1 MAKEF
6 FSDFPIITYNNELVR
21 DISVRLDILENVKTD
36 PYAFLPYTI
45 KDGERAE
52 EVAYLYYGNAK
63 YVWVVY
69 LSNNIIDPYFDW
81 PLDNHEFEQTLAK
94 TYAARALAASSSN
107 IGWQAVVEW
116 AQSMSTTSNIVY
128 YRRIS
133 DPTVRMNKD
142 GLAFVT
148 DGADWVAVRV
158 YDDEFAANEAKR
170 NINLLN
176 KEYVSLAERN
186 LTRLLNE

>member
-6 FSDFPIITYNNELVR
+6 FSDFPIVTYNGEQVR
-21 DISVRLDILENVKTD
+21 DISIRLDILENVKSD

-52 EVAYLYYGNAK
+52 EVAYLYYGDPR
-63 YVWVVY
+63 YVWIVY

-81 PLDNHEFEQTLAK
+81 PLDNYQFEQTLAK
-94 TYAARALAASSSN
+94 TYAARALAADAN
-107 IGWQAVVEW
+107 NVGWQAVVNW
-116 AQSMSTTSNIVY
+116 TQSTSITSNIVY

-142 GLAFVT
+142 GIEFVT

-158 YDDEFAANEAKR
+158 YDAEFEKNESRR
-170 NINLLN
+170 NIQLLN
-176 KEYVSLAERN
+176 KEYVSIAERN

>member
-1 MAKEF
+1 
-6 FSDFPIITYNNELVR
+6 
-21 DISVRLDILENVKTD
+21 
-36 PYAFLPYTI
+36 
-45 KDGERAE
+45 
-52 EVAYLYYGNAK
+52 
-63 YVWVVY
+63 
-69 LSNNIIDPYFDW
+69 
-81 PLDNHEFEQTLAK
+81 
-94 TYAARALAASSSN
+94 
-107 IGWQAVVEW
+107 
-116 AQSMSTTSNIVY
+116 MSTTSNIVY

>member
-6 FSDFPIITYNNELVR
+6 FADFPIIKYNNEPVR
-21 DISVRLDILENVKTD
+21 DISVRIDIFENIKTD

-52 EVAYLYYGNAK
+52 EVAYLYYGNPK

-69 LSNNIIDPYFDW
+69 LSNNIIDPYFEW
-81 PLDNHEFEQTLAK
+81 PLDNYEFEQTLAK
-94 TYAARALAASSSN
+94 TYAAQALAASPSN
-107 IGWQAVVEW
+107 VGWQAVVNW
-116 AQSMSTTSNIVY
+116 ANSTSTTSNIVY

-142 GLAFVT
+142 GLAFVS
-148 DGADWVAVRV
+148 DAADWQAVRV
-158 YDDEFAANEAKR
+158 YDDEFEKNESRR
-170 NINLLN
+170 NIQLLN
-176 KEYVSLAERN
+176 KEYVSIAERN

>member
-6 FSDFPIITYNNELVR
+6 FSDFPIIKYNNEPVR
-21 DISVRLDILENVKTD
+21 DISVRLDILENVKAD

-52 EVAYLYYGNAK
+52 EVAYLYYGDPR

-69 LSNNIIDPYFDW
+69 LSNDIIDPYFEW
-81 PLDNHEFEQTLAK
+81 PLSNYEFEQTLAK
-94 TYAARALAASSSN
+94 TYAKRALAASPSN
-107 IGWQAVVEW
+107 VGWQQVVNW
-116 AQSMSTTSNIVY
+116 SQSTSTTSNIVY

-142 GLAFVT
+142 GLAFVS
-148 DGADWVAVRV
+148 DAADWQAVRV
-158 YDDEFAANEAKR
+158 YDEEFEANESRR
-170 NINLLN
+170 NIQLLN
-176 KEYVSLAERN
+176 KEYVSIVERN
-186 LTRLLNE
+186 LTSLLNE

>member
-6 FSDFPIITYNNELVR
+6 FADFPIIKYNNEPVR
-21 DISVRLDILENVKTD
+21 DISVRIDILENIKTD

-52 EVAYLYYGNAK
+52 EVAYLYYRNPK

-69 LSNNIIDPYFDW
+69 LSNNIIDPYFEW
-81 PLDNHEFEQTLAK
+81 PLDNYEFEQTLAK
-94 TYAARALAASSSN
+94 TYAAQALAASPSN
-107 IGWQAVVEW
+107 VGWQAVVNW
-116 AQSMSTTSNIVY
+116 ANSTSTTSNIVY

-142 GLAFVT
+142 GLAFVS
-148 DGADWVAVRV
+148 DAADWQAVRV
-158 YDDEFAANEAKR
+158 YDDEFEKNESRR
-170 NINLLN
+170 NIQLLN
-176 KEYVSLAERN
+176 K
-186 LTRLLNE
+186 

>member
-6 FSDFPIITYNNELVR
+6 FADFPIIKYNNEPVR
-21 DISVRLDILENVKTD
+21 DISIRIDILENVKTD

-52 EVAYLYYGNAK
+52 EVAYLYYGDPR

-69 LSNNIIDPYFDW
+69 LSNNIIDPYFEW
-81 PLDNHEFEQTLAK
+81 PLDNYEFDQTLAK
-94 TYAARALAASSSN
+94 TYAAQALAASPSN
-107 IGWQAVVEW
+107 VGWQAVVNW
-116 AQSMSTTSNIVY
+116 ANSTSTTSNIVY

-142 GLAFVT
+142 GLAFVS
-148 DGADWVAVRV
+148 DAADWQAVRV
-158 YDDEFAANEAKR
+158 YDDEFEKNESRR
-170 NINLLN
+170 NIQLLN
-176 KEYVSLAERN
+176 KEFLSIAERN

>member
-6 FSDFPIITYNNELVR
+6 FSDFPIIKYNNEPVR
-21 DISVRLDILENVKTD
+21 DISVRLDILENVKSD

-52 EVAYLYYGNAK
+52 EVAYLYYGDPRF
-63 YVWVVY
+63 VWVVY
-69 LSNNIIDPYFDW
+69 LSNNIIDPYFEW
-81 PLDNHEFEQTLAK
+81 PLDNHSFEQTLAK
-94 TYAARALAASSSN
+94 TYAARAKAASSSN
-107 IGWQAVVEW
+107 IGWQAVVNW
-116 AQSMSTTSNIVY
+116 TQSASITSNIVY

-148 DGADWVAVRV
+148 DGADWQAVRV
-158 YDDEFAANEAKR
+158 YDDEFMKNESRR

-176 KEYVSLAERN
+176 KEYISIAERN